1 VEQQSDPPFT
11 STVCL
16 YIVLAIT
23 CCISVSED
31 GVGFWGVCTT
41 AFASR
46 LDRSFACGFLSSEVL
61 AAAIDVYRA
70 QREGESHGK
79 EWQRVAPAFP
89 KIFPKIFYINLCS
102 FPVL

>member
-1 VEQQSDPPFT
+1 VEQQSDPHFT

-41 AFASR
+41 AFASW

-70 QREGESHGK
+70 QQEGESHGK
-79 EWQRVAPAFP
+79 GG
-89 KIFPKIFYINLCS
+89 KG
-102 FPVL
+102 